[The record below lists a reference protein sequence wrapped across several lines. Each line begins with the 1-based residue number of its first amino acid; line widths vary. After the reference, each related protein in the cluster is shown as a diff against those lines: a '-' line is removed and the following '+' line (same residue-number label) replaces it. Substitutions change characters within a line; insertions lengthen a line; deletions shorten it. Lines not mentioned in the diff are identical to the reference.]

1 MCIGKP
7 TPASHRNCV
16 DCCRPV
22 SRLGRPYG
30 RSAFPKGGIISSLPH
45 GSGGCGRL
53 ALLFPIIF
61 VAYHKAP
68 YNEDILAHSVKKSS
82 VCAYML
88 SAHDTCARLCGQ
100 ARKEA
105 RQQSNNRL
113 EDDFQCLKKDAYK
126 TKPQKLSCN
135 PPSLKIFER
144 KISLTARNKNII
156 IIKKLSNKERLL
168 CTPDVQVAEPKS
180 ALNPL

>member
-1 MCIGKP
+1 MQRQSTKSTIVKTTAIFDFFIKNTLRTLFSEGLSIGKP

-61 VAYHKAP
+61 VARHKAP
-68 YNEDILAHSVKKSS
+68 YNDDILAHSVKKSS
-82 VCAYML
+82 VFAYML
-88 SAHDTCARLCGQ
+88 SAHDACARLCGQ
-100 ARKEA
+100 ACKKA

-113 EDDFQCLKKDAYK
+113 EHGFQ
-126 TKPQKLSCN
+126 
-135 PPSLKIFER
+135 
-144 KISLTARNKNII
+144 
-156 IIKKLSNKERLL
+156 
-168 CTPDVQVAEPKS
+168 
-180 ALNPL
+180 

>member
-1 MCIGKP
+1 LCIGKP

-16 DCCRPV
+16 ICCRPV

-61 VAYHKAP
+61 VAHHEAP

-82 VCAYML
+82 VSACIT
-88 SAHDTCARLCGQ
+88 SAHSTYTRLCGQ
-100 ARKEA
+100 VYVQAFAGERDCKKD
-105 RQQSNNRL
+105 N
-113 EDDFQCLKKDAYK
+113 FQCLKKDAYK
-126 TKPQKLSCN
+126 TRPQKLSCIQ
-135 PPSLKIFER
+135 PSLKIFER
-144 KISLTARNKNII
+144 KISLTRRNKNII